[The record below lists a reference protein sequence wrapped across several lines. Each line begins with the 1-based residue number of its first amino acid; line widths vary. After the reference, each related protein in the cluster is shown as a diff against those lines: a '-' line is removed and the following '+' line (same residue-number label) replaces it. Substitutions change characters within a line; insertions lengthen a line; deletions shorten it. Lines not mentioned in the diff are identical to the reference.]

1 MRNVKTKNGSELKKR
16 VNKLIRAA
24 KKAYP
29 KVKYNVIIPGT
40 WEYDATI
47 EFFSPAKYEDKLD
60 RVLAPLAVDMLLDE
74 GYFIGALT
82 LPNGRHQT
90 AS

>member
-1 MRNVKTKNGSELKKR
+1 MKKKNGRELRKR

-24 KKAYP
+24 KKVYP

-40 WEYDATI
+40 WQYDATI
-47 EFFSPAKYEDKLD
+47 EFFSPAKYEDRLD
-60 RVLAPLAVDMLLDE
+60 RVLDPMAAHMSFNE

-82 LPNGRHQT
+82 LPNGRQPT

>member
-1 MRNVKTKNGSELKKR
+1 MRKNGELKKR
-16 VNKLIRAA
+16 VNKLIRLA

-29 KVKYNVIIPGT
+29 RVTYNVIIPGT

-47 EFFSPAKYEDKLD
+47 EFFSPRKYEDKID
-60 RVLAPLAVDMLLDE
+60 DAVRPVAADIFFSE

-82 LPNGRHQT
+82 LPH
-90 AS
+90 